1 MTDPRQSLGRSG
13 EELAL
18 AYLLKAGYRL
28 QCRNFRLK
36 TGEIDLVMYDGPVL
50 VFIEVRSKS
59 ALNHG
64 TPVETVNYAKRRQIE
79 KTARQYLAR
88 KKISE
93 DVRCRFDVVGISFR
107 PGQPPGINHI
117 VNAFLVGE

>member
-1 MTDPRQSLGRSG
+1 MTNARQSLGRRG

-18 AYLLKAGYRL
+18 AYLLQAGYRL
-28 QCRNFRLK
+28 EFRNFRLK
-36 TGEIDLVMYDGPVL
+36 TGEIDLVMYDGPIL

-64 TPVETVNYAKRRQIE
+64 TPLETVNYAKRRQIE

-88 KKISE
+88 KKISD
-93 DVRCRFDVVGISFR
+93 DVRCRFDVIGISFH
-107 PGQPPGINHI
+107 PDKAPEIEHI
-117 VNAFLVGE
+117 ADAFLAGE